1 MGTFT
6 TTIEIGDARGR
17 RFEKMEMLVDD
28 SVMPTIVP
36 STALL
41 KMGIIPTKRQVFEYA
56 NGEQVELGMAE
67 AIVRF
72 QDEEAHT
79 WVVFGDDSRGA
90 TLGRYTLGG
99 LFLRV
104 DSEHQCLVPT
114 KGVLAT
120 PILVN

>member
-41 KMGIIPTKRQVFEYA
+41 KMGIIPTKRQVFEY
-56 NGEQVELGMAE
+56 Q
-67 AIVRF
+67 
-72 QDEEAHT
+72 
-79 WVVFGDDSRGA
+79 W
-90 TLGRYTLGG
+90 
-99 LFLRV
+99 
-104 DSEHQCLVPT
+104 
-114 KGVLAT
+114 
-120 PILVN
+120 

>member
-72 QDEEAHT
+72 QDEETHT

-99 LFLRV
+99 CSCALTQSISVSFPPKACLRHL
-104 DSEHQCLVPT
+104 SL
-114 KGVLAT
+114 
-120 PILVN
+120 

>member
-1 MGTFT
+1 
-6 TTIEIGDARGR
+6 
-17 RFEKMEMLVDD
+17 
-28 SVMPTIVP
+28 
-36 STALL
+36 
-41 KMGIIPTKRQVFEYA
+41 
-56 NGEQVELGMAE
+56 MAE

-72 QDEEAHT
+72 QDEETHT

-99 LFLRV
+99 LFSRV